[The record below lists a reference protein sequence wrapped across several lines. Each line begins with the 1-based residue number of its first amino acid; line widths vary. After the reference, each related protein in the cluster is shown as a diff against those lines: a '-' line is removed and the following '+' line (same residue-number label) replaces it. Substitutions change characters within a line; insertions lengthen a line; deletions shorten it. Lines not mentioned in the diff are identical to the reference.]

1 MQVKLRIFSDLWLS
15 TRKQNCRQIRKV
27 NTCKN
32 CKSLAE
38 GVLLNLCNHK
48 CGKQH
53 LTEKWGKSTDSN
65 HVVLLPHTFWGKN
78 LWRGNPFNPS
88 INIHVYYPVNS
99 FSTTVKLRSALRCKK
114 EQKLKSCLYLVKSC
128 CFSFFQKKWKFLS
141 LTHTVHPSPAGFSR
155 IPRGLSSTWRRNMH
169 HLHTLAW
176 GAMKNPFHGG
186 QKSRN

>member
-27 NTCKN
+27 NTCKS

-114 EQKLKSCLYLVKSC
+114 EQKLKRLGRV
-128 CFSFFQKKWKFLS
+128 FVVVFLS
-141 LTHTVHPSPAGFSR
+141 SRKNESFSLWPTLSIPHLQVLAGSREVWAAPEGGTCITCTH
-155 IPRGLSSTWRRNMH
+155 
-169 HLHTLAW
+169 
-176 GAMKNPFHGG
+176 
-186 QKSRN
+186 